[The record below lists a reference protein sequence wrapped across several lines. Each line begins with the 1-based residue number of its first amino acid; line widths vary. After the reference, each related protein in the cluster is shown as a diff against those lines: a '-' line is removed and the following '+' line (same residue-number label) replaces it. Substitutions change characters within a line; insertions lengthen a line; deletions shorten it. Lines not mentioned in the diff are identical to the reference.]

1 MDDEE
6 DPNPALGNQLLLQ
19 VNVGGHSWLLLVL
32 WSKQIQGKPYNS
44 SSTASHGQDAAL
56 LLQRTDSRQNF
67 LSSPRKPKRAQTACC
82 KHTNTCADTV
92 SAAKH
97 KPESAAG
104 AVTKTQQENETRL
117 CPTTAGADLCAWR
130 LWKSGIR
137 HPFPSHKLLSAVR
150 VLIRLAVTDGT

>member
-32 WSKQIQGKPYNS
+32 WSKQIQGKQYNS
-44 SSTASHGQDAAL
+44 SSTASHGQDAVL

-82 KHTNTCADTV
+82 KHTNTCADTQSV
-92 SAAKH
+92 LQSTNLRVQLEQWPKSNRKTKH
-97 KPESAAG
+97 GCVPP
-104 AVTKTQQENETRL
+104 QL
-117 CPTTAGADLCAWR
+117 
-130 LWKSGIR
+130 
-137 HPFPSHKLLSAVR
+137 
-150 VLIRLAVTDGT
+150 VLIFVPGDCGNLAYVILSLLTSCYQLWGF